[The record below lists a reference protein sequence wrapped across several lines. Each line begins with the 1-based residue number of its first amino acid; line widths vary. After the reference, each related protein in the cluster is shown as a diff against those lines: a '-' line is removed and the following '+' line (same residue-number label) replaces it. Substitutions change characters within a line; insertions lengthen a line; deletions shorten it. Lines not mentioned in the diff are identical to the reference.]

1 MPEVSAHRH
10 IAARP
15 EQVWAILTNRAIL
28 ADGSFGITRLDGDI
42 ALGNRLALYAEVAG
56 DRAFKLRV
64 TTFDPARKM
73 VWQGGMPLGLFTG
86 TRTFTLAPS
95 GGGTDFHMQEVFS
108 GPLSGLI
115 WKSMPDLQ
123 PSFDQFAQ
131 ALEQHATGTA
141 Q

>member
-1 MPEVSAHRH
+1 MPEVSTHRH

-64 TTFDPARKM
+64 TTFDPTRKM

-86 TRTFTLAPS
+86 TRTFTLAPA
-95 GGGTDFHMQEVFS
+95 GAGTDFHMQEVFS

-115 WKSMPDLQ
+115 WKSIPDLE

-131 ALEQHATGTA
+131 ALDQHATGAT